1 MFWDPMRQMRIK
13 IEDCLMIKP
22 DFSIEKIIKISLWVI
37 FGGLA
42 VTALFDFDDWAS
54 RASWCIKF
62 LLLAFVLH
70 LVVSWIYKD

>member
-1 MFWDPMRQMRIK
+1 MCVMRIK
-13 IEDCLMIKP
+13 IEDYLMIKP
-22 DFSIEKIIKISLWVI
+22 NFSIEKIIKISLWAI

-42 VTALFDFDDWAS
+42 VTAMFDFDDLAS